1 MKLLNIYKRL
11 LPLALTI
18 GLLSGCS
25 FKGLSLPEDMTIT
38 DVTKNSTKGP
48 AEEVVSISTEAYVY
62 QTLDEETKLVY
73 DQVLDAILK
82 HQDTVEVSTK
92 EEEILDHAYTAV
104 NADYGGLFWVS
115 GYMYTQHYRGNNIVG
130 IDFSPSYTMEDE
142 EREKIQEQI
151 DKRVDEM
158 LSGISVQDSDYQKV
172 KYVFETLVQEVDYEK
187 DSENNQNIISVFLNG
202 KTVCQGY
209 ACATQYLLKLLNVQS
224 MVITGKANGESHAWN
239 LVQMDGNY
247 YYVDTT
253 WGNSR
258 YLNEDQSED
267 KCVNYNYFG
276 MTTEELSMTHQA
288 EVFYELPICTAIGDN
303 YYVYEGLYF
312 TEWEPEKVGVLFE
325 KSWDTDKGKVSVKF
339 ATKELYEQAFSYF
352 IEKKHISDYCDGLT
366 SMYYIENKEQRI
378 LSVSF

>member
-1 MKLLNIYKRL
+1 MKLSNICKRL
-11 LPLALTI
+11 LPLLLTI
-18 GLLSGCS
+18 GLLCGCS
-25 FKGLSLPEDMTIT
+25 FQGISLPKDMTIT
-38 DVTKNSTKGP
+38 DVSKNSTKYQ
-48 AEEVVSISTEAYVY
+48 AEEVVSISQEEYAY
-62 QTLDEETKLVY
+62 QTLDEETQQVY

-82 HQDTVEVSTK
+82 QQDTVEVSTSDK
-92 EEEILDHAYTAV
+92 EILDHAYIAV

-115 GYMYTQHYRGNNIVG
+115 GYMYTQHYIGDNIVG
-130 IDFSPSYTMEDE
+130 IDFSPSYTMDKE
-142 EREKIQEQI
+142 ERENIQEQI
-151 DKRVDEM
+151 DKRVEEM
-158 LSGISVQDSDYQKV
+158 LFGISIQDSDYQKV
-172 KYVFETLVQEVDYEK
+172 KYVFETLVKEVDYEK

-224 MVITGKANGESHAWN
+224 VVVTGKANGESHAWN

-267 KCVNYNYFG
+267 KCVNYNYLG
-276 MTTEELSMTHQA
+276 MTTEEISMTHQA
-288 EVFYELPICTAIGDN
+288 EVFYELPSCTATGDN

-312 TEWEPEKVGVLFE
+312 TEWEPDKIGSLFE
-325 KSWDTDKGKVSVKF
+325 KSWNSDKEKVSVKF

-352 IEKKHISDYCDGLT
+352 IEEKHISDYCDGLN
-366 SMYYIENKEQRI
+366 SMYYIENEEQRI